1 VLPVSEAA
9 TQRVGTTSV
18 RGRRVMR
25 PRAVIVEP
33 TPRPASPPTE
43 RAFTPLDS
51 AAPTADGPIAI
62 THERHIDGDI
72 AEALWQGY
80 RENFVPLAELAILQ
94 HLYPREEILAELAN
108 PDILKIVGWQ
118 NGEPVG
124 LGMVTNVL
132 EAVPQI
138 SPEFL
143 RTRYPEQAA
152 RQAIYFGILV
162 MVSPRVRGRT
172 LFGRIYTELWQV
184 PARAGGV
191 LAFDVCEFNRTMFD
205 ADGLASRIS
214 SQFPRAH
221 VGIVDRQ
228 TWYVAELPE
237 PLPEPSPSERV
248 RIRR

>member
-1 VLPVSEAA
+1 V
-9 TQRVGTTSV
+9 
-18 RGRRVMR
+18 
-25 PRAVIVEP
+25 
-33 TPRPASPPTE
+33 
-43 RAFTPLDS
+43 FTPPD
-51 AAPTADGPIAI
+51 AGAPIADRPIVI
-62 THERHIDGDI
+62 THERYIDGDV
-72 AEALWQGY
+72 AEALWEGY
-80 RENFVPLAELAILQ
+80 RENFTPLTELAILQ

-118 NGEPVG
+118 DGRPVG

-138 SPEFL
+138 SPGFL
-143 RTRYPEQAA
+143 RAKYPEHAA

-205 ADGLASRIS
+205 ADALASRIS

-221 VGIVDRQ
+221 VGVVDRQ

-237 PLPEPSPSERV
+237 PLPEPSHSDRLRV
-248 RIRR
+248 HR

>member
-1 VLPVSEAA
+1 
-9 TQRVGTTSV
+9 
-18 RGRRVMR
+18 M
-25 PRAVIVEP
+25 
-33 TPRPASPPTE
+33 
-43 RAFTPLDS
+43 
-51 AAPTADGPIAI
+51 I
-62 THERHIDGDI
+62 THERHIDGEV
-72 AEALWQGY
+72 AEALWEAY
-80 RENFVPLAELAILQ
+80 RENFSALAELAMLQ

-118 NGEPVG
+118 DGRPVG

-143 RTRYPEQAA
+143 RAKYPEHAA

-184 PARAGGV
+184 PATDGGV

-205 ADGLASRIS
+205 ADALAGRIA

-221 VGIVDRQ
+221 VGVVDRQ

-237 PLPEPSPSERV
+237 PLPQPSQAERL
-248 RIRR
+248 RTRR